1 MELHF
6 LKRNAVFSLRQ
17 PKFFVRYRRISGQ
30 TTFKK
35 METEG
40 VFMNQPKRYLN
51 IVSEMRDMIR
61 EQNIL
66 PGDRIPSERELAEKL
81 AVGRSTIREA
91 LRSLELLGLIE
102 TRRGEGTFLADPR
115 KHRLVELLAT
125 FILQDNKTLED
136 VRETMCIHETAAI
149 QAICTSDASKL
160 PIWESLR
167 DRLGGH
173 EFIREDFV
181 RELMVLSGN
190 RLSLKIWFLL
200 KQYGGN
206 PYDGEVMPE
215 ERPLLKNILQAIEQQ
230 DAETAIRDFKAWSSV
245 LIKGENEQW
254 Q

>member
-1 MELHF
+1 
-6 LKRNAVFSLRQ
+6 
-17 PKFFVRYRRISGQ
+17 
-30 TTFKK
+30 
-35 METEG
+35 
-40 VFMNQPKRYLN
+40 MNQPKRYLN

-61 EQNIL
+61 EQNIR

-149 QAICTSDASKL
+149 QAICASDASKL
-160 PIWESLR
+160 PVWESLR
-167 DRLGGH
+167 ERLDGD

-230 DAETAIRDFKAWSSV
+230 DAETAIREFKAWSSV
-245 LIKGENEQW
+245 LIKGENAQW